1 MQIKSEVI
9 ENAFIRMEP
18 LEARHL
24 DGWRQACAA
33 DPDFWNRLSP
43 NRMLEEGFD
52 ANAAKL
58 IAGMQTGA
66 SVTFIIMRGGQVVGT
81 SSFLGIDETNAVVE
95 IGGTYYHPDHRGGA
109 VNPSAKRLLLGCAFA
124 SGAQR
129 VQFKV
134 DALNLR
140 SRAAVTKL
148 GAKQDGVL
156 RSDRLTWTG
165 RRRDTVIFSILPQE
179 WPAIRDQLDARL
191 AKLSN

>member
-1 MQIKSEVI
+1 
-9 ENAFIRMEP
+9 
-18 LEARHL
+18 
-24 DGWRQACAA
+24 
-33 DPDFWNRLSP
+33 
-43 NRMLEEGFD
+43 
-52 ANAAKL
+52 
-58 IAGMQTGA
+58 
-66 SVTFIIMRGGQVVGT
+66 
-81 SSFLGIDETNAVVE
+81 VVE
-95 IGGTYYHPDHRGGA
+95 IGGTYYHPDHRGGP
-109 VNPSAKRLLLGCAFA
+109 VNPSAKRLLLGHAFT